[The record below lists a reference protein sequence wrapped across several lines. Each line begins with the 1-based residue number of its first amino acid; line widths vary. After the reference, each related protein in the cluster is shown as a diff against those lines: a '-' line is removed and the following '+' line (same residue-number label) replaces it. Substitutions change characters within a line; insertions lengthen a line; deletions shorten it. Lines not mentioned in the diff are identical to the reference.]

1 MRHTIMATTDAFKK
15 YESGEI
21 TAEVRNGKKRP
32 YAEGD
37 IIILQEV
44 TGDGRAAIMTGR
56 ELELNVTSARGS
68 GQIKGIN
75 GGHFLVCFSIGAITE
90 PRVQVPMPFPAS
102 NKPPADFVAPGNDD
116 LPPKLDVLAEGN
128 GFPGF
133 ELGNEAGSVVELQPG
148 ETLDTNLKPIKKGK
162 EGVKK

>member
-1 MRHTIMATTDAFKK
+1 MATTDAFKK

-75 GGHFLVCFSIGAITE
+75 GGHFLVCFSLGAITE
-90 PRVQVPMPFPAS
+90 PRAQAQMPFSAS
-102 NKPPADFVAPGNDD
+102 NKPPADSIPPGEDD
-116 LPPKLDVLAEGN
+116 LPPKLDASKEGD

-133 ELGNEAGSVVELQPG
+133 ELDGQPAKVIELQPG